1 MTEEYKKY
9 LLSDE
14 WAKLKIDLFNFRG
27 KKCEKCGSKKQIC
40 VHHLTYKNIYKEE
53 LSDLVILCRNCH
65 EKEHGI
71 LKHKKKQKPIKI
83 LSLAQK
89 VQLKKNNKVKFK
101 EYRSLL
107 RSRKE
112 SAINI
117 INQY

>member
-1 MTEEYKKY
+1 MDDKYKKY

-14 WAKLKIDLFNFRG
+14 WAQLKIDLFNQRS

-40 VHHLTYKNIYKEE
+40 VHHKNYNNIFKEE
-53 LSDLVILCRNCH
+53 PSDLIILCKKCH

-71 LKHKKKQKPIKI
+71 LRYNKKQKPIKV

-112 SAINI
+112 SVM
-117 INQY
+117 